1 MQPDID
7 SAQAR
12 RIYQLQLR
20 DGAYET
26 LIERFYAGELQPC
39 AVTVDGGAH
48 VGLHTAPMARL
59 VGANGRVLAFEPLPE
74 LAERLRQ
81 QFAGQPQVSV
91 FENALSHGEG
101 HVNFQHIVNEPWLSS
116 LVTRDFGPNHP
127 HLQRVDLQVQ
137 AVTLDRFAD
146 LPVRF
151 IKLDLEGADYFALQ
165 GAQTMLTRHR
175 PIVVFECGGAGA
187 AAQAGYGADAFF
199 GFFAA
204 IGYSLLDLL
213 GRPYGPREFALP
225 WNNFEVPHYIA
236 AVPAARSDAAG
247 RLRDAA
253 WQLLQES
260 SNTAPV

>member
-26 LIERFYAGELQPC
+26 LIERFYGSELQAG
-39 AVTVDGGAH
+39 AVVVDGGAH
-48 VGLHTAPMARL
+48 AGLHTAPMARL
-59 VGANGRVLAFEPLPE
+59 VGPAGRVLAFEPLPE

-81 QFAGQPQVSV
+81 QFAGAPQVSV
-91 FENALSHGEG
+91 FENALSNAEG
-101 HVNFQHIVNEPWLSS
+101 PVNFQHIVNEPWLSS
-116 LVTRDFGPNHP
+116 LVTRDFGPDHT

-151 IKLDLEGADYFALQ
+151 IKLDLEGADYFALLGGQ
-165 GAQTMLTRHR
+165 SSLKRHQ
-175 PIVVFECGGAGA
+175 PLVVFECGGAGA

-199 GFFAA
+199 GFFAS
-204 IGYSLLDLL
+204 IGYGLLDLL

-225 WNNFEVPHYIA
+225 WDNFEVPHYIA
-236 AVPAARSDAAG
+236 AVPAARADAAG

-253 WQLLQES
+253 WQLLQGAS
-260 SNTAPV
+260 DTAPV